1 MALLDYNEFFNDLIV
16 VSYLLYFIKRKF
28 IQHKSFKYLPL
39 YPEFINKYDPIN
51 YALGLRRPYGG
62 LWAFILVN
70 ELSVGL
76 NTVKSFKSV
85 VVRPPKINIL
95 LSNAF
100 DICPQR
106 PKEILSVDFNY
117 TFYHS
122 KLLLLILY
130 KFLLF
135 RTDKFVKRI

>member
-1 MALLDYNEFFNDLIV
+1 MWISHILLLDYNEFLSGFIV
-16 VSYLLYFIKRKF
+16 VIYLFYFIKRKF

-62 LWAFILVN
+62 LWTFILVKD
-70 ELSVGL
+70 LSKGL

-95 LSNAF
+95 LLKAF
-100 DICPQR
+100 EMWPQR
-106 PKEILSVDFNY
+106 PNEIL
-117 TFYHS
+117 
-122 KLLLLILY
+122 
-130 KFLLF
+130 
-135 RTDKFVKRI
+135 